1 MSPIKTISEKFT
13 AWRRHRDA
21 VRELSNLN
29 DRELSDIG
37 IARDDID
44 AIARRHAAG

>member
-1 MSPIKTISEKFT
+1 MFPIKVIAEKFS
-13 AWRRHRDA
+13 AWRKYREA
-21 VRELSNLN
+21 VHKLSDLN

-44 AIARRHAAG
+44 AIARQHAAG